1 MPSIEKA
8 MSMLA
13 FKPTVSLEAGVR
25 QAIDWYRE
33 NYDAVS
39 GKK

>member
-1 MPSIEKA
+1 MT
-8 MSMLA
+8 LLD
-13 FKPTVSLEAGVR
+13 FKPTVSLEAGVS
-25 QAIDWYRE
+25 QAITWYRE